1 MAMDIIGE
9 MYMLPLANSIIGSQL
24 CLTCLINSALAKNP
38 PNSSAYL
45 PNEMSHFASWL
56 ANCEKKVINYL
67 LCRDDAKRYVLQCAD
82 CMYVDLRFLKLF
94 LNRTTVLH
102 LATWNKY
109 VIL

>member
-1 MAMDIIGE
+1 MAMDIVGE

-56 ANCEKKVINYL
+56 ANCEKKGHQLSVMPRRRKKT
-67 LCRDDAKRYVLQCAD
+67 CFAMC
-82 CMYVDLRFLKLF
+82 
-94 LNRTTVLH
+94 
-102 LATWNKY
+102 
-109 VIL
+109 